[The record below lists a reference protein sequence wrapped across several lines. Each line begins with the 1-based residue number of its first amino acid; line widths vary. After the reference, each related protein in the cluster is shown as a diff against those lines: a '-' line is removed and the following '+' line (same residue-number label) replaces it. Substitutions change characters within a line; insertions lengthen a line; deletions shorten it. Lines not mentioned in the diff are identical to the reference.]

1 MKVLD
6 PNFQR
11 GKETANRWP
20 GLWGKKEIGNV
31 LVVVVQRVIKY
42 SKIAVRSGGHHF
54 DVFAAQQEVSG
65 SLQLQLAESALVV
78 WRL

>member
-1 MKVLD
+1 LFASNKLIGVLPGCEKIQD

-31 LVVVVQRVIKY
+31 LVVR
-42 SKIAVRSGGHHF
+42 
-54 DVFAAQQEVSG
+54 D
-65 SLQLQLAESALVV
+65 LLN
-78 WRL
+78 